1 MNSQNTNNNDNKKQN
16 GSGSILPRYKFIAYI
31 MLVVGLF
38 IIFKT
43 VKLMTVD
50 YDFWMEVAARQQK
63 DNAEILPQRGNILS
77 CDGQFLASSL
87 PEYKL
92 HYDCLAG
99 GEEKDSIF
107 LANIDSICDGLHE
120 IFPAKKACD
129 FKNMLMKA
137 RDKKRRDVL
146 IWPKRVDFNTLMEV
160 KKLPVFRMS
169 RYAGGFYEEKFTA
182 RRRPFGS
189 LARRTIGDLYGAKYE
204 PMYGLELAYD
214 SILRGKSGIKKRR
227 KVLSRYTDIT
237 VVPPENGCDIMTT
250 IDVDIQDLAEKAVID
265 ELKEIKGDTGV
276 AIVMEVKTGDIKA
289 IVNIARKPNG
299 TFVEDK
305 NHAVSDL
312 LEPGSV
318 FKTASMLVA
327 LDDGVVDTT
336 ETVDTGSGIW
346 EMYGRYMRDH
356 NWQRGGYQ
364 VITLPQTLMY
374 SSNIGVSRIIDEHYK
389 DKPEKFVEGLYRIGI
404 AEDLKLDIPGYSR
417 PRIRMP
423 KKDDKGHYINWYKTA
438 LPWMSIGYETQ
449 VPAISTVTF
458 YNAIANNGKMMR
470 PRFVKKVLKNGETI
484 KEFPPVVQKEQIC
497 KLKTVKEMQKILMR
511 VVRDGTGKKA
521 GSKSFSVAG
530 KTGTAQISRHGGY
543 KVGAVHYLLSFV
555 GFFPYENPRYTC
567 IVCLQKKGLPAS
579 GGSMS
584 GKVFHQI
591 AEGIMSKD
599 LKIRAS
605 EAKNENSVL
614 VPDVKN
620 GSITAA
626 SEVLENLDVN
636 TKVKSDTNKRKGWG
650 VTENTSDAV
659 VISEEKFDDNS
670 VPDVKGMGA
679 RDAAYL
685 MQRRGIKVE
694 VSGTGRVHDQSL
706 IPGTAVVKGKVCR
719 LTLK

>member
-1 MNSQNTNNNDNKKQN
+1 M
-16 GSGSILPRYKFIAYI
+16 LPRYKVIAYL
-31 MLVVGLF
+31 MLLVGFF
-38 IIFKT
+38 IIFRT

-50 YDFWMEVAARQQK
+50 RDFWMEVAARQQK

-92 HYDCLAG
+92 HYDCVAG
-99 GEEKDSIF
+99 GEKKDSIF
-107 LANIDSICDGLHE
+107 MANIDSICDGLHE
-120 IFPAKKACD
+120 IFPTKRARD
-129 FKNMLMKA
+129 FKDMLLNA
-137 RDKKRRDVL
+137 RKKKRRDVIL
-146 IWPKRVDFNTLMEV
+146 WPKRVDFNTLTEV
-160 KKLPVFRMS
+160 RKLPVFRMS
-169 RYAGGFYEEKFTA
+169 RYSGGFYEEKFTA

-214 SILRGKSGIKKRR
+214 SILRGKSGLKKRR

-237 VVPPENGCDIMTT
+237 VVPPENGCDILTT

-289 IVNIARKPNG
+289 IVNIARKPDG

-336 ETVDTGSGIW
+336 ATVDTGNGIW

-374 SSNIGVSRIIDEHYK
+374 SSNIGVSRIIDDHYK
-389 DKPEKFVEGLYRIGI
+389 NKPEKFVEGLWRIGI
-404 AEDLKLDIPGYSR
+404 AEDLKLDIPGYSK

-423 KKDDKGHYINWYKTA
+423 KKDEGGHYVNWYKTA

-449 VPAISTVTF
+449 VPAISTLTF
-458 YNAIANNGKMMR
+458 YNAIANDGKMMR

-484 KEFPPVVQKEQIC
+484 KEYPTVVLKEQIC
-497 KLKTVKEMQKILMR
+497 KLKTVKEMQTILMR

-543 KVGAVHYLLSFV
+543 KVGPVHYLLSFV
-555 GFFPYENPRYTC
+555 GFFPVESPRYTC
-567 IVCLQKKGLPAS
+567 IVCLQKKGTPAS
-579 GGSMS
+579 GGTMS

-591 AEGIMSKD
+591 SEGIMSKD

-620 GSITAA
+620 GNVAAA
-626 SEVLENLDVN
+626 SKILRNLDVN
-636 TKVKSDTNKRKGWG
+636 TKVRPVDNKEKGWG
-650 VTENTSDAV
+650 ITENTSDAV
-659 VISEEKFDDNS
+659 LLSEGKYDGNT

-685 MQRRGIKVE
+685 MQRKGLKVV
-694 VSGTGRVHDQSL
+694 VSGTGKVHEQSL
-706 IPGTAVVKGKVCR
+706 VPGTKIVNGRVCK

>member
-1 MNSQNTNNNDNKKQN
+1 M
-16 GSGSILPRYKFIAYI
+16 LPRYKVIAYGVLI
-31 MLVVGLF
+31 VGFF

-43 VKLMTVD
+43 IKLQTVD
-50 YDFWMEVAARQQK
+50 RPFWMEVAARQQK

-77 CDGQFLASSL
+77 CDGQFLASTL
-87 PEYKL
+87 PEYRL

-99 GEEKDSIF
+99 GLEKDTIF
-107 LANIDSICDGLHE
+107 MNNIDSICDGLHE
-120 IFPAKKACD
+120 IFPSKKAKD
-129 FKNMLMKA
+129 FKKMLLDA
-137 RDKKRRDVL
+137 RKNGRRDVIL
-146 IWPKRVDFNTLMEV
+146 WPRRVDFNTLMAV
-160 KKLPVFRMS
+160 KKLPVFRMA
-169 RYAGGFYEEKFTA
+169 RYKGGFYEEKFTA

-189 LARRTIGDLYGAKYE
+189 LARRTIGDLYGAKYL

-214 SILRGKSGIKKRR
+214 SVLRGKSGIKKRR
-227 KVLSRYTDIT
+227 KVLDRYTDIT

-289 IVNIARKPNG
+289 IVNIARKPDG

-318 FKTASMLVA
+318 FKTASILVA
-327 LDDGVVDTT
+327 LDDGLVDTT
-336 ETVDTGSGIW
+336 KTVDTGNGCW
-346 EMYGRYMRDH
+346 EMYGRFMRDH

-374 SSNIGVSRIIDEHYK
+374 SSNIGVSRIIDDIYK
-389 DKPEKFVEGLYRIGI
+389 DKPEKFVEGLWRVGI

-423 KKDDKGHYINWYKTA
+423 KKDDKGHYTNWYKTA

-449 VPAISTVTF
+449 VPAISVVSF
-458 YNAIANNGKMMR
+458 YNAIANDGKMMR
-470 PRFVKKVLKNGETI
+470 PRFVTRVLRNGETI
-484 KEFPPVVQKEQIC
+484 KEYPPVVLKEQIASM
-497 KLKTVKEMQKILMR
+497 KAIKEMQTILMR

-530 KTGTAQISRHGGY
+530 KTGTAQISRNGGY
-543 KVGAVHYLLSFV
+543 KIGAVHYLLSFV
-555 GFFPYENPRYTC
+555 GFFPVENPRYTC

-591 AEGIMSKD
+591 SEGIMSKD

-605 EAKNENSVL
+605 EARCENSVL

-620 GSITAA
+620 GNLSAA
-626 SEVLENLDVN
+626 SDILGSLEVGS
-636 TKVKSDTNKRKGWG
+636 KVRTVTSGDERWG
-650 VTENTSDAV
+650 KTENTSGE
-659 VISEEKFDDNS
+659 VIMSEEKFDENT

-685 MQRRGIKVE
+685 MQRKGIKVF
-694 VSGTGRVHDQSL
+694 VCGTGKVNEQSL
-706 IPGTAVVKGKVCR
+706 VPGSKIVRGKVCT